1 MGKEMSVPNWPVPL
15 ASGCGAHRLGLHPW
29 LWWVGPGK
37 EPSQTSLPRPPVLQL
52 REGAGQSVIHREGGK
67 TKCHLLSPRGTHG
80 RERGPWEGAAG
91 TAGAC
96 GASGKSR
103 ALEALGLPIAH
114 CFPTR
119 HPAPH
124 PLALN
129 RPSGVLSGHR
139 IREGRLPS

>member
-1 MGKEMSVPNWPVPL
+1 M
-15 ASGCGAHRLGLHPW
+15 AFA
-29 LWWVGPGK
+29 
-37 EPSQTSLPRPPVLQL
+37 EPEVM
-52 REGAGQSVIHREGGK
+52 
-67 TKCHLLSPRGTHG
+67 HG

-103 ALEALGLPIAH
+103 ALEALRLPIAH
-114 CFPTR
+114 YS
-119 HPAPH
+119 PH

-139 IREGRLPS
+139 MRESRLPS